1 MPREYDLRLYSKY
14 DISRHRYR
22 ELKEFCL
29 QYEEKKSKLNQIYTL
44 SSTPPEVPIMGGVP
58 GKPTENKALKAQQYK
73 ADIELIEECLKE
85 TCGEEIGLIKYLKKN
100 VTEENSGYYNLGCVP
115 CSKNKFYLTHRKF
128 FFLLDKRKSGDNGV
142 ILS

>member
-1 MPREYDLRLYSKY
+1 MPREYDLRLLSKY

-29 QYEEKKSKLNQIYTL
+29 QYDEKKSKLNQIYTL
-44 SSTPPEVPIMGGVP
+44 SSAPPDIPVMGGLP
-58 GKPTENKALKAQQYK
+58 GNPTENKAIRAQQLK

-85 TCGEEIGLIKYLKKN
+85 TCGEEIGLIEFLKKN
-100 VTEENSGYYNLGCVP
+100 VTKENSGYFNLGCVP
-115 CSKNKFYLTHRKF
+115 CSKSKFYLTRRKF